1 MDMEMMMQFVAY
13 ALGVVVAASMLF
25 VGKQYLIPFLKVKI
39 GNEQYTELVN
49 KIQDLMLVAEQ
60 HYGPK
65 TGAQKKQFVID
76 ELKKMGVKFDEAF
89 VSNMIDGFMVVLENQ
104 NLINTNKENE

>member
-1 MDMEMMMQFVAY
+1 MDIEIMMQFCAY
-13 ALGVVVAASMLF
+13 ALGIVLAAGMLF
-25 VGKQYLIPFLKVKI
+25 VGKQYLIPFLRVKI
-39 GNEQYTELVN
+39 GNEQYDELVK
-49 KIQDLMLVAEQ
+49 KIQDLMLIAEQ

-65 TGAQKKQFVID
+65 TGVEKKQFVID

-104 NLINTNKENE
+104 KLINTNK

>member
-1 MDMEMMMQFVAY
+1 MDMEMMMQLFAY
-13 ALGVVVAASMLF
+13 ALGIVMAAAMLF

-39 GNEQYTELVN
+39 GNEQYDELVK
-49 KIQDLMLVAEQ
+49 KIKDLMLVAEQ

-76 ELKKMGVKFDEAF
+76 ELKKMGVKFDEAI

-104 NLINTNKENE
+104 NLVNANKENE

>member
-1 MDMEMMMQFVAY
+1 MNMEMMMQFLAY
-13 ALGVVVAASMLF
+13 ALGIVLAASMLF

-39 GNEQYTELVN
+39 GNEQYDELVN

-60 HYGPK
+60 MYGPK
-65 TGAQKKQFVID
+65 TGAEKKQFVID
-76 ELKKMGVKFDEAF
+76 ELNKMGIKFDETF
-89 VSNMIDGFMVVLENQ
+89 VSNMIDGFMIVLESQ

>member
-1 MDMEMMMQFVAY
+1 MDMEMMMQFFAY
-13 ALGVVVAASMLF
+13 ALGVVLAAGMLF
-25 VGKQYLIPFLKVKI
+25 VGHQYLIPFLKVKI
-39 GNEQYTELVN
+39 GNEQYDELVE

-65 TGAQKKQFVID
+65 TGAQKTQFVIV
-76 ELKKMGVKFDEAF
+76 ELKNMGVKFDEAF

-104 NLINTNKENE
+104 NLVNANKENE